1 MPVSK
6 KEALMK
12 TLDDVKNP
20 KETVSVVHAAF
31 EEKSRL
37 VAFVEV
43 EKSWTDTEKLE
54 HAFMKT
60 NTIEEAWYTSKEGID
75 YMGPEKSC
83 RSTSVGDYVL
93 IGAKK
98 YKCAGAGWELVK

>member
-1 MPVSK
+1 MNK
-6 KEALMK
+6 KLDALLD

-31 EEKSRL
+31 DEKPHL

-43 EKSWTDTEKLE
+43 DKSWTVNEKLE

-60 NTIEEAWYTSKEGID
+60 NSIDDAWWNNKGVTA
-75 YMGPEKSC
+75 MFPEKGC
-83 RSTSVGDYVL
+83 RSTSVGDHVL
-93 IGAKK
+93 VGGSKF
-98 YKCAGAGWELVK
+98 KCDDTGWSRVDD

>member
-1 MPVSK
+1 MNK
-6 KEALMK
+6 KLDALLD

-20 KETVSVVHAAF
+20 KETVSVIHAAWTD
-31 EEKSRL
+31 KPHL

-98 YKCAGAGWELVK
+98 SKCAGAGWELVK

>member
-1 MPVSK
+1 MNK
-6 KEALMK
+6 KLDALLD

-20 KETVSVVHAAF
+20 KEMVSVIHAAWTD
-31 EEKSRL
+31 KPHL

-60 NTIEEAWYTSKEGID
+60 NTINEAWFTTKEGID

-98 YKCAGAGWELVK
+98 YKCEGSGWSKV

>member
-1 MPVSK
+1 MNK
-6 KEALMK
+6 KLDALLD

-54 HAFMKT
+54 HAFTKT
-60 NTIEEAWYTSKEGID
+60 NSINEAWYTSKDVD
-75 YMGPEKSC
+75 YMGPDKSC

>member
-1 MPVSK
+1 MNK
-6 KEALMK
+6 KLDALLD

-20 KETVSVVHAAF
+20 KEMVSVVHAAF

-43 EKSWTDTEKLE
+43 EKSWTDTKKLE

-60 NTIEEAWYTSKEGID
+60 NTINEAWYTSKEGID
-75 YMGPEKSC
+75 YMAPDKSC
-83 RSTSVGDYVL
+83 RSTSVGDFVL

-98 YKCAGAGWELVK
+98 YKCMMAGWELVE